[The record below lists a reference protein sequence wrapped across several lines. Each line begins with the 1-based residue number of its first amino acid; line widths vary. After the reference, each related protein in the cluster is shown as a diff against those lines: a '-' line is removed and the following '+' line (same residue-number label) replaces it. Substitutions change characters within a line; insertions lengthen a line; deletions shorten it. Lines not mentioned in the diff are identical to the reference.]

1 MTKAQLKK
9 IMEHNYI
16 FGSEVD
22 DAINF
27 VNEILEFQ
35 AKELE
40 ENEPYA
46 VNTIRRLRDS
56 AYEVFNLFEYIEDIR
71 KTEEV

>member
-1 MTKAQLKK
+1 MTKAELKK
-9 IMEHNYI
+9 IMDHNYI

-27 VNEILEFQ
+27 VNELLEFQ

-46 VNTIRRLRDS
+46 TNTIKRLRDS
-56 AYEVFNLFEYIEDIR
+56 AYEVFNLFEYIEDVR
-71 KTEEV
+71 EKEEV